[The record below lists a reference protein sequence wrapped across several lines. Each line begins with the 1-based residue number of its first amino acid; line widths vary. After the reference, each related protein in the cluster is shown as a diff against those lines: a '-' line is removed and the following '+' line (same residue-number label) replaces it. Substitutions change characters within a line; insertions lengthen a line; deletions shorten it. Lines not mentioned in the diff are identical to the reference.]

1 MSEKLNAMM
10 KGKGLKAIVFLGL
23 AGILLIL
30 FSDMTGDDETQDNT
44 AAVQDTA
51 AVAYEQYID
60 ATEERLRKT
69 LEKINGVGKAD
80 VMITAVGSGEYVY
93 AQNSKRESD
102 PDSVSESGEY
112 VIIGGNGD
120 KKALVRKVDNPEI
133 MGVVV
138 VCEGGESNVVKEKVY
153 NAVSA
158 AFGIPSQKIFV
169 TGSK

>member
-1 MSEKLNAMM
+1 MNEKLNSIF
-10 KGKGLKAIVFLGL
+10 KGKGLKAIVFIGL

-30 FSDMTGDDETQDNT
+30 FSDITGDDKPQNEAKGSEDTV
-44 AAVQDTA
+44 AVG
-51 AVAYEQYID
+51 YEQYI
-60 ATEERLRKT
+60 TEAEEKLRLT

-80 VMITAVGSGEYVY
+80 VMITAKGSGEYVY
-93 AQNSKRESD
+93 AQNSKKETDS
-102 PDSVSESGEY
+102 DSVSESGEY
-112 VIIGGNGD
+112 VIIGGSGD

-158 AFGIPSQKIFV
+158 AFDIPSQRIFV
-169 TGSK
+169 TGSE

>member
-51 AVAYEQYID
+51 DVAYEQYID

-93 AQNSKRESD
+93 AQNS
-102 PDSVSESGEY
+102 
-112 VIIGGNGD
+112 
-120 KKALVRKVDNPEI
+120 
-133 MGVVV
+133 
-138 VCEGGESNVVKEKVY
+138 
-153 NAVSA
+153 
-158 AFGIPSQKIFV
+158 
-169 TGSK
+169 

>member
-51 AVAYEQYID
+51 DVAYEQYID